1 MTDWSRLCDAY
12 GSAERTPELLDCL
25 GAGAGEEVWRELWG
39 RLCHQGTVSSASFAA
54 IPRLAEVARHGQSD
68 DSSRALVLAGA
79 IMRGALQNHGA
90 DDVILL
96 CSAAVEDLRR
106 LADERLVDRPD
117 GYLGL
122 FSVLLALEGHAL
134 WSEVIDDFTDDFY
147 EVGCPHCASSVT
159 VAIGDHGHYSSIRDW
174 HRGDVHRLPLRP
186 IGPDRLRGVGRR
198 MYETAVRDAQD
209 KLARGITHLFGCAE
223 CGECGSVFN
232 VADEY
237 SAANSP

>member
-147 EVGCPHCASSVT
+147 ELAARTALRVSPWPSGTMVTTPLAVIGTEGTCTACRSGPSARTNCA
-159 VAIGDHGHYSSIRDW
+159 AW
-174 HRGDVHRLPLRP
+174 
-186 IGPDRLRGVGRR
+186 
-198 MYETAVRDAQD
+198 ADA
-209 KLARGITHLFGCAE
+209 CM
-223 CGECGSVFN
+223 
-232 VADEY
+232 
-237 SAANSP
+237 